1 MSINLK
7 VEGVIEHNI
16 FTERNIMDW
25 DEYKNNI
32 INNFNNINFYENIEN
47 YITSGKSLH
56 VSRPK
61 MRELLHS
68 SIVFNKKIFKE
79 VGYED
84 YKPREQYNFTFYDI
98 CDFIEKCVKILVK
111 KQQASSKFEHYIY

>member
-1 MSINLK
+1 MSFNLNI
-7 VEGVIEHNI
+7 EGIIQYNI

-25 DEYKNNI
+25 DEYKINI
-32 INNFNNINFYENIEN
+32 INNFNNINFTEKIEN
-47 YITSGKSLH
+47 YVPPPGRTLH

-111 KQQASSKFEHYIY
+111 KQRLET

>member
-1 MSINLK
+1 MSFNLK
-7 VEGVIEHNI
+7 VEGIIQHNI

-25 DEYKNNI
+25 DEYKINI
-32 INNFNNINFYENIEN
+32 INNFNNINFTEKIEN
-47 YITSGKSLH
+47 YVPPPGRTLH
-56 VSRPK
+56 FSRPK

-111 KQQASSKFEHYIY
+111 KQQLKT